1 MGREIRSEAVL
12 DAMEQVPRE
21 LFVPPDACARSYLNI
36 PLAIGAGQTISQP
49 YIVARMTEV
58 LELRGDER
66 ALEVGTGSGYQAAV
80 LSRLL
85 PRGHLVTVE
94 REPGLAESARLRL
107 SHLGC
112 ANVTAELAGPV
123 LGAPDHAPFDAI
135 IVTAACPRL
144 PDSLQGQLAVAGRLV
159 APVGTREEQELF
171 LARRTE
177 EGLSVSMLGKCRF
190 VPLLGPEGFDR

>member
-1 MGREIRSEAVL
+1 M
-12 DAMEQVPRE
+12 
-21 LFVPPDACARSYLNI
+21 
-36 PLAIGAGQTISQP
+36 
-49 YIVARMTEV
+49 
-58 LELRGDER
+58 
-66 ALEVGTGSGYQAAV
+66 

-144 PDSLQGQLAVAGRLV
+144 PDSLQGQLAVGGRLV

-190 VPLLGPEGFDR
+190 VPLLGPEGFGEG